1 MNNRIIIVFA
11 VFLVFWIVLLI
22 KIFNVSVLSYK
33 FYEEKAINNT
43 LREDPI
49 IPTRGQISDRNGIP
63 LATNTVGFMISLPPR
78 LSLRSQS
85 KILEEEIER
94 ILPFFPQYTKEKLI
108 SNYKKGDSPY
118 NHDYIP
124 IINFVEHDV
133 ILKYYPELSQSEILR
148 IIPFAKRYY
157 PNLTSASHVIGYV
170 SNANNQDIKKQPIA
184 KYTNIIGKEGLEKQ
198 YDTYLQG
205 EIGSRIVKVTALNK
219 EVEVVSYKEAIEN
232 RDLTTTLDIRV
243 QKEMDK
249 IFEGQNGA
257 AIIMNAHNGE
267 ILAAGS
273 YPEYNLNHFIGGISH
288 ENWNALRDSPYKPL
302 INKFINGL
310 YPPGSVIKMGMGLA
324 FLEYAQIDET
334 TEIKTPP
341 FIELGGRKFRDWK
354 KDGHGSSDLFK
365 AIKRSVDVYFYI
377 LSQRTDFQNIANVL
391 KQMGLGQKTGVDL
404 PNEFIGIVPSPKIKK
419 ERYKQDWYTG
429 DSIVSSIGQGFF
441 LATPLQIANYT
452 ALIASGKLPTPHFVS
467 QMGENIITIPP
478 KDTLTNFQK
487 SKLPILREG
496 MRQVCS
502 EVGGTAYLATQESKA
517 YLACKT
523 GTAQVIKISQTDQ
536 ERLKESEL
544 DYFHRSQAWIT
555 GFLPANN
562 PQYVITIMVEHGGSG
577 SGTAGPILAK
587 LSNVLVDLGYVPKK
601 QNSFMQDITND

>member
-1 MNNRIIIVFA
+1 
-11 VFLVFWIVLLI
+11 
-22 KIFNVSVLSYK
+22 
-33 FYEEKAINNT
+33 
-43 LREDPI
+43 
-49 IPTRGQISDRNGIP
+49 
-63 LATNTVGFMISLPPR
+63 
-78 LSLRSQS
+78 
-85 KILEEEIER
+85 
-94 ILPFFPQYTKEKLI
+94 
-108 SNYKKGDSPY
+108 
-118 NHDYIP
+118 
-124 IINFVEHDV
+124 
-133 ILKYYPELSQSEILR
+133 
-148 IIPFAKRYY
+148 
-157 PNLTSASHVIGYV
+157 
-170 SNANNQDIKKQPIA
+170 
-184 KYTNIIGKEGLEKQ
+184 
-198 YDTYLQG
+198 
-205 EIGSRIVKVTALNK
+205 
-219 EVEVVSYKEAIEN
+219 
-232 RDLTTTLDIRV
+232 
-243 QKEMDK
+243 
-249 IFEGQNGA
+249 
-257 AIIMNAHNGE
+257 
-267 ILAAGS
+267 
-273 YPEYNLNHFIGGISH
+273 
-288 ENWNALRDSPYKPL
+288 
-302 INKFINGL
+302 
-310 YPPGSVIKMGMGLA
+310 MGMGLA

-354 KDGHGSSDLFK
+354 KDGHGSSDLLK

-377 LSQRTDFQNIANVL
+377 LSQRTDFQNIANIL
-391 KQMGLGQKTGVDL
+391 RQMGLGQKTGVDL

-587 LSNVLVDLGYVPKK
+587 LSNVLVDLGYVPNK
-601 QNSFMQDITND
+601 QNSFMKDTTND